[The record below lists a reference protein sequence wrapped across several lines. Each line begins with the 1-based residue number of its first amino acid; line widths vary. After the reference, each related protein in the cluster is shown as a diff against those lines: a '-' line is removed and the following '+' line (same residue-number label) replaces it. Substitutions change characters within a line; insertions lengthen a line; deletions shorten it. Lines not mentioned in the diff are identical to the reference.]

1 MYILLDDDKI
11 VLEIIPDED
20 PIFPGVSVSDRYAP
34 DFVARLTQV
43 ADDPSAQQGKMYL
56 DGKFVDPSVDPS
68 DPPET
73 LPEYLEQAKAQRI
86 AQSKEDLAAYLETHP
101 LAWTDG
107 QAYAITAEKQAQ
119 LTGKLMAATMAQSLS
134 QPYDLTWNSTGEVCK
149 AWTLEDLSA
158 LAFAIDAR
166 VTTLVTYQQTQEVAM
181 RDAKD
186 LDELNSIVVDYDTV
200 Q

>member
-1 MYILLDDDKI
+1 MYYINPTPN
-11 VLEIIPDED
+11 ESGNHGNPMGNS
-20 PIFPGVSVSDRYAP
+20 FPGCVNLPDDLLPPYIEARGFVSITMDGNTVKTVQTNQDALDAYLAANPEP
-34 DFVARLTQV
+34 D
-43 ADDPSAQQGKMYL
+43 
-56 DGKFVDPSVDPS
+56 
-68 DPPET
+68 T
-73 LPEYLEQAKAQRI
+73 LAEAKAQRI
-86 AQSKEDLAAYLETHP
+86 AQSKTDLAAYLETHP

-134 QPYDLTWNSTGEVCK
+134 QPYDLTWNSTGEICK
-149 AWTLEDLSA
+149 SWTLEDLST

-186 LDELNSIVVDYDTV
+186 LDELNSIVIDYDTV

>member
-1 MYILLDDDKI
+1 MYYINSTPNKSDNYGN
-11 VLEIIPDED
+11 PMGNS
-20 PIFPGVSVSDRYAP
+20 FPGCVNLPDDLLPPYIEARGFVSITMDGNTVKTVQTNQDALDAYLAANPEP
-34 DFVARLTQV
+34 D
-43 ADDPSAQQGKMYL
+43 
-56 DGKFVDPSVDPS
+56 
-68 DPPET
+68 T
-73 LPEYLEQAKAQRI
+73 LAEAKAQRI
-86 AQSKEDLAAYLETHP
+86 AQSKTDLAAYLETHP

-119 LTGKLMAATMAQSLS
+119 LTGKLMATTMAQSLS
-134 QPYDLTWNSTGEVCK
+134 QPYDLTWNSTGEICK
-149 AWTLEDLSA
+149 SWTLEDLST

-186 LDELNSIVVDYDTV
+186 LDELNSIVIDYDTV